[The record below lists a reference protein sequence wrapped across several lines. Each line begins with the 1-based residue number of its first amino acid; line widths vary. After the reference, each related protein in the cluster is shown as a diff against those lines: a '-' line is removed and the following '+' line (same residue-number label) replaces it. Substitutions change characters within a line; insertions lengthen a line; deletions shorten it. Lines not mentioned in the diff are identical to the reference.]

1 MVFSQYNADEIC
13 AAENFYVKS
22 SHGDNT
28 ITLKPKIQKKPCH

>member
-13 AAENFYVKS
+13 SAENVYVKS